1 MTLRSIILVATAFV
15 VVAGCSQSADTS
27 SQEARQAE
35 SVVVNAP
42 STETSAES
50 QPSSSTTS
58 TTTSTTMIVTESS
71 GVVSPEVKSPTAEKA
86 TSSSVTSSITE
97 ESNQSEDSPDLSIE
111 AIPTT
116 TTSTIITS
124 ADNSLPPEEEAATQV
139 QPEKETDLP
148 VSEPEYQA
156 TIELTAEMVASVD
169 MAIDLCGEVP
179 NFQCS
184 KAVLNICDQDRV
196 HMGKIK
202 QPEYQ
207 NQTDEQKAINEAKT
221 ILCHAA
227 DLAHV
232 FEIGNVLSAKYN
244 KEYYIWNSDF
254 ISFRNSIED
263 GYEKIILPEFGNEI
277 DNLLLKRVFLM
288 SQSTIGILQPL
299 TKAIYGFYG
308 SAIYSIDNKSDET
321 ISSILELY
329 SAEPENTFCLS
340 SALLFLDGQ
349 DDIEREI
356 EECIRKMCSNI
367 ETIIDFICS
376 PTQTLVYVP
385 GHGLQTTILED
396 AELSKIEIYW
406 RMLPFICANAAVKKA
421 AYPDDSCRKMAV
433 LIYDQIKDYE
443 NYSTGVTRLE
453 KIRSYAYALGKHLVV
468 LPRVEAQRN
477 CFIAISEVKKAPRDA
492 LATNDN
498 CSNLEIL
505 NGYYNL
511 EILWKNLPSIC
522 NRSDNRSIDFFESI
536 CYSRID
542 SACSFVIPGAGNSN
556 NGLPI
561 DYYYRY
567 AYEIGPAPCYISRPE
582 NFRIFQLANSD
593 SRIVKILSLAPP
605 EVIFPEPVYSN
616 LTFDNLN
623 SITMARDV
631 CEVAVVEPTESGCSS
646 ALWTSC
652 FDLTSSARDNER
664 PDSELSSVIDY
675 LCSAA
680 YISELAELAAVL
692 FSSFETTYDDGG
704 FDEYRK
710 FIASEISRK
719 SAFASTES
727 DWFQLRQKLTESLS
741 NNALSLLESVNN
753 SLESF
758 VMPYLLI
765 ENDLAV
771 DEITA

>member
-1 MTLRSIILVATAFV
+1 M
-15 VVAGCSQSADTS
+15 
-27 SQEARQAE
+27 
-35 SVVVNAP
+35 
-42 STETSAES
+42 
-50 QPSSSTTS
+50 TS
-58 TTTSTTMIVTESS
+58 T
-71 GVVSPEVKSPTAEKA
+71 K
-86 TSSSVTSSITE
+86 TE
-97 ESNQSEDSPDLSIE
+97 ESNQSKNSPEISIAE
-111 AIPTT
+111 IPPTT
-116 TTSTIITS
+116 ASTIVTS
-124 ADNSLPPEEEAATQV
+124 SENSLPPEEEAATQV

-156 TIELTAEMVASVD
+156 TIELTTEMVASVD
-169 MAIDLCGEVP
+169 IAIDLCSEMP

-184 KAVLNICDQDRV
+184 KAVLNICDQARA

-202 QPEYQ
+202 LPEYQ

-227 DLAHV
+227 DIAHV

-263 GYEKIILPEFGNEI
+263 GYDKIILPEFGNEI

-288 SQSTIGILQPL
+288 SESTIRILQPL

-321 ISSILELY
+321 ISTILGLY

-340 SALLFLDGQ
+340 SALAFLNGQ
-349 DDIEREI
+349 NNIESEV
-356 EECIRKMCSNI
+356 EECIRKMCSN
-367 ETIIDFICS
+367 TDTAMDSICS
-376 PTQTLVYVP
+376 PTQTIAYAP
-385 GHGLQTTILED
+385 GFGLQTTILEK

-406 RMLPFICANAAVKKA
+406 RMLPFICANAVVKKA

-433 LIYDQIKDYE
+433 IIYDQLKNYE

-453 KIRSYAYALGKHLVV
+453 KIRSYAYTLGKHLIF
-468 LPRVEAQRN
+468 LSRFEARRD
-477 CFIAISEVKKAPRDA
+477 CFNAISEVRRALRDSVGRSNVCHHEQQVCEA
-492 LATNDN
+492 DQSVVKNVNDGYQIYEGE
-498 CSNLEIL
+498 CEIL
-505 NGYYNL
+505 NRYYYL

-522 NRSDNRSIDFFESI
+522 HRSNDKSIDFFDTT
-536 CYSRID
+536 CYSSID
-542 SACSFVIPGAGNSN
+542 LACSFVIPGTLNSSN
-556 NGLPI
+556 RLPK
-561 DYYYRY
+561 DYEDRYYD
-567 AYEIGPAPCYISRPE
+567 EIGLAPCYISTPE
-582 NFRIFQLANSD
+582 NFRIFRSTNSD
-593 SRIVKILSLAPP
+593 SRIVRILSLAPP
-605 EVIFPEPVYSN
+605 EVIIPEPVYSN
-616 LTFDNLN
+616 LTVDNLN
-623 SITMARDV
+623 SITMAKDV
-631 CEVAVVEPTESGCSS
+631 CEAAVLEPTESGCSS

-652 FDLTSSARDNER
+652 FDLSSSASDNER

-692 FSSFETTYDDGG
+692 YSSFESTYDDGG

-719 SAFASTES
+719 SAFASTGS
-727 DWFQLRQKLTESLS
+727 DWFQLRQKLTENLS
-741 NNALSLLESVNN
+741 DNALSLLESVNN
-753 SLESF
+753 SLEGF

-771 DEITA
+771 DEIAA